1 MITTYLDTTD
11 SIWLDE
17 NGNFWRNT
25 FPAMI
30 VGGHETLR
38 VILVTSS
45 PGRGTAAA
53 NPSQWPR
60 DTSWTAGAGSGETI
74 GAMVTVDNDYLR
86 RNRGTF
92 VLNPS
97 TGATSV
103 TVSMPNVRPYEIAST
118 GTIYL
123 NHADGTFD
131 AETYTSFTTGA
142 SGDYVFTLAGS
153 LTPTSEYLDA
163 AVPQPPLASAFVDLT
178 QSDFSQGELVFD
190 LVLSGSRL
198 REMTEYSNTSGVP
211 ITGIELLFYRTITAT
226 DVVEKI
232 RAYLLSSASLR
243 NAQGDP
249 GYDAEPGPPQL
260 NLIRSAVDTAL
271 AGSTFAADL
280 AAVEE
285 GLSGA
290 TASIAALGTAIDG
303 ATVSIAGLTARMDTA
318 ETTIAAATA
327 SISGLTTGVAQL
339 RSDVD
344 ANTSLL
350 QETVLQVNMLDQ
362 EKVPLMVY
370 VTGGTGSD
378 ITMALT
384 GGKQWTFEQPLEG
397 LTFSSVANS
406 HLESEVIFTGGTA
419 LNVDIPASVSVI
431 GEPTFAAGKS
441 YVINVRD
448 NMLVAAEYTP
458 GVTE

>member
-60 DTSWTAGAGSGETI
+60 DDSWVAAQGSGETI
-74 GAMVTVDNDYLR
+74 GAMVTIDNDYLR
-86 RNRGTF
+86 RNRGAFIIDPTQGATT
-92 VLNPS
+92 VSASIPGIQAYEIPS
-97 TGATSV
+97 TA
-103 TVSMPNVRPYEIAST
+103 PL
-118 GTIYL
+118 YL
-123 NHADGTFD
+123 NKQDGSFD
-131 AETYTSFTTGA
+131 AVTYTSFQVTE
-142 SGDYVFTLAGS
+142 SEYVFTLSDEVPGTGYVS
-153 LTPTSEYLDA
+153 C
-163 AVPQPPLASAFVDLT
+163 AVPQMPLASAFSDVDA
-178 QSDFSQGELVFD
+178 SDFSGGELIFD
-190 LVLSGSRL
+190 IVLNSTRL
-198 REMTEYSNTSGVP
+198 RELTEYTNSATVP
-211 ITGIELLFYRTITAT
+211 VTGIELLFYRTITAT

-303 ATVSIAGLTARMDTA
+303 ATVSIAGLTARMDAA

-350 QETVLQVNMLDQ
+350 QETALQVTMLDQ
-362 EKVPLMVY
+362 GKVPLMVY

-406 HLESEVIFTGGTA
+406 SYESEVIFTGGTA

>member
-60 DTSWTAGAGSGETI
+60 DDSWVAAQGSGDSI
-74 GAMVTVDNDYLR
+74 GAMVTIDNDYLR
-86 RNRGTF
+86 RNRGSF
-92 VLNPS
+92 VSAPS

-103 TVSMPNVRPYEIAST
+103 TVSMPKVRPYDIAST

-131 AETYTSFTTGA
+131 AETYTSFATDA
-142 SGDYVFTLAGS
+142 SGNYVFNLAGS
-153 LTPTSEYLDA
+153 LTQTSEYLDA

-190 LVLSGSRL
+190 LVLSGSRI

-327 SISGLTTGVAQL
+327 SIAGLTATVSGLQ
-339 RSDVD
+339 
-344 ANTSLL
+344 
-350 QETVLQVNMLDQ
+350 
-362 EKVPLMVY
+362 PLMVY

-378 ITMALT
+378 ITMEIT
-384 GGKQWTFEQPLEG
+384 GGKHWTFEQPLEG
-397 LTFSSVANS
+397 MTFSSVANS

-419 LNVDIPASVSVI
+419 LNVNIPASVSVI

-448 NMLVAAEYTP
+448 GILVAAEYTP